1 MHNCTST
8 LTIYKNQPRMIQILK
23 LKIIP
28 YYSSKI
34 NMVVHTTRITVNI
47 FVFSIIVV
55 MVFALYVLVI
65 L

>member
-1 MHNCTST
+1 
-8 LTIYKNQPRMIQILK
+8 MIQILK